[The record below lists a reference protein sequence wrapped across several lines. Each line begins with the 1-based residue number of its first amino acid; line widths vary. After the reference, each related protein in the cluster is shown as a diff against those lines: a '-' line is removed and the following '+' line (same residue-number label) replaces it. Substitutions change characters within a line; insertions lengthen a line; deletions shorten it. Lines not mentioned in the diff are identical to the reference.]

1 MSFFRTV
8 IAALLGVVVAVVLV
22 ILLLPKGP
30 RETMEMP
37 IDDPFHVSREAATA
51 DDFMAASGTPWA
63 TWAALSIMERGG
75 NAFDAGIAAL
85 LALNVTYPEDASF
98 PSVAP
103 VVLYVA
109 DTGEVLSYCGAGK
122 APEKATIEF
131 FTSEGYETVPRLT
144 ILSQLVPASPDVL
157 ISILDEYGTMSFGE
171 VSESARGLARDG
183 FPVHEAM
190 KKQLDLSLIERF
202 GFNLLMPY
210 NVDIYLEGQ
219 WWRPLNLN
227 ERFVQTDLANTL
239 TAMARAEEDALA
251 AGGTR
256 TDGLMA
262 VRDYFYK
269 GPIADAIIEFHEE
282 EGGLFSKSDLE
293 TYAGYWEEPVSGEY
307 GEYTIHGNDTWCQGP
322 VLPLMLQILDG
333 MDLEGMGHNSPEY
346 IHALIQAVELA
357 MADREAYFGDPDFVD
372 VPLEGLLDPRYAALR
387 REAMT
392 KDSAFGR
399 MPDPGDPSVFM
410 DEAGTVP
417 DRETLLAALPGGSS
431 DMPPAMDTSYLAVT
445 DSFGNSVS
453 LTPSDFPQ
461 SPMIPGTGLC
471 LGVRMVQFRLDPE
484 HPDAL
489 VPGKRPRITPNAAM
503 VTKNGELFMSFGTPG
518 GDMQPQ
524 ALLQVFLNL
533 VVFGMDIQE
542 AIEEPRFRS
551 VNFPDSFAPHEY
563 RPGEIIMEQ
572 GLYDVVGE
580 ELEEMGY
587 IITVIG
593 DWTGEMGGVCAII
606 RDSNTGN
613 LTGGA
618 DPRLASW
625 AEGR

>member
-1 MSFFRTV
+1 MNVWRGLIS
-8 IAALLGVVVAVVLV
+8 ALLGVIIAVLLV
-22 ILLLPKGP
+22 ILLLPRGP

-37 IDDPFHVSREAATA
+37 IEDPFNVPREAATA

-63 TWAALSIMERGG
+63 TWAALDIMERGG
-75 NAFDAGIAAL
+75 NAFDAGMAAL
-85 LALNVTYPEDASF
+85 LALNITFPEDASF

-103 VVLYVA
+103 VVIYVA

-131 FTSEGYETVPRLT
+131 YTSEGYETIPRLT

-157 ISILDEYGTMSFGE
+157 ISVLDEYGTMSFGE
-171 VSESARGLARDG
+171 ISESAIKLARDG
-183 FPVHEAM
+183 FPVHKAM
-190 KKQLDLSLIERF
+190 KKQLDLSFLERF
-202 GFNLLMPY
+202 GFNLMMPY
-210 NVDIYLEGQ
+210 NVDIYLGGQ
-219 WWRPLNLN
+219 WWRPLHLN
-227 ERFVQTDLANTL
+227 ERFVQKDLAKTL
-239 TAMARAEEDALA
+239 SAMARAEADVLA

-256 TDGLMA
+256 ADGLRA
-262 VRDYFYK
+262 VREYFYE
-269 GPIADAIIEFHEE
+269 GPIADAIIEFHEL
-282 EGGLFSKSDLE
+282 EGGLFSRSDLE
-293 TYAGYWEEPVSGEY
+293 TYAGYWEEPVSGEF
-307 GEYTIHGNDTWCQGP
+307 GEYTIHANDTWSQGP
-322 VLPLMLQILDG
+322 VLPLMLQILEG

-372 VPLEGLLDPRYAALR
+372 VPLEGLFDPRYAALR

-392 KDSAFGR
+392 MDAAFGE
-399 MPDPGDPSVFM
+399 MPDPGDPYVFM
-410 DEAGTVP
+410 DVVGMVP
-417 DRETLLAALPGGSS
+417 DRETLLAALTGNPM
-431 DMPPAMDTSYLAVT
+431 DTPAVTDTSYLTVT
-445 DSFGNSVS
+445 DRWGNSIS

-471 LGVRMVQFRLDPE
+471 LGVRMIQFRLDPE

-503 VTKNGELFMSFGTPG
+503 VTKDGELFMSFGTPG

-572 GLYDVVGE
+572 GLYDMVGV

-593 DWTGEMGGVCAII
+593 DWTGEMGGVCAVI
-606 RDSNTGN
+606 RDSDTGS